1 MSNNN
6 SFFFNSILMGIEPC
20 DDFVS
25 VEDKRTPWLQEQPWE
40 EVQCREWILHA
51 QWKEVLFQSAAQ
63 AVMWKPLLSQV
74 GGAKNVF
81 LFTWPIAP
89 LPLPGFSLLVLTLK
103 RETATV
109 KYTSYFCTLWAL
121 WGFDCIL
128 YYYFFYIL
136 LELLLTHSPPPNH
149 PETTITLTAI
159 NQLSSKNTLFDCVT
173 VRRCEDK

>member
-20 DDFVS
+20 DDFVEDKTRGLLDSRSNLERKFS
-25 VEDKRTPWLQEQPWE
+25 VESEYFMPSERKCFFNQLHSDVKTSSFSSRRGKTCFLVYMTHSTITTPRFLP
-40 EVQCREWILHA
+40 A
-51 QWKEVLFQSAAQ
+51 SANPEKGNCK
-63 AVMWKPLLSQV
+63 AV
-74 GGAKNVF
+74 
-81 LFTWPIAP
+81 
-89 LPLPGFSLLVLTLK
+89 
-103 RETATV
+103 V

-128 YYYFFYIL
+128 YYYFFNIL

-149 PETTITLTAI
+149 PEMTITLAAI

-173 VRRCEDK
+173 VRTCEDK